1 MRRVALLACLFAL
14 VGAVGA
20 NAQTPAPRSLAPF
33 TGLGAW
39 VSIYDGKA
47 WADPEGTVAALLDH
61 GVQTLFLETGNYRQR
76 TDLVRPAGI
85 DRFLAAAH
93 AADIR
98 VVAWYLPS
106 LAKPS
111 VDLRRSLAA
120 IRLVTPDGDR
130 FDGFAL
136 DVEATTVRSI
146 ALRNSR
152 AAALAQSIR
161 RAAPTTLPL
170 GAIVIAPI
178 GNSPT
183 YWPSF
188 PYRALSK
195 FVDVLLPMAYFTA
208 RTHGAAG
215 VRSYVVA
222 TMRYVRAQT
231 TPTFPIHLV
240 GGLTTRAKQ
249 AEVQAFS
256 SETAACGAIGGSLW
270 EYGTQTAAQWKTIAP
285 FAALTAPAGAPC

>member
-1 MRRVALLACLFAL
+1 MRRVALLASL
-14 VGAVGA
+14 VVLVSAVAA

-47 WADPEGTVAALLDH
+47 WAAPEATVAALAAH
-61 GVQTLFLETGNYRQR
+61 GVQTLFLETGNYRQHV
-76 TDLVRPAGI
+76 DLVRPAGI
-85 DRFLAAAH
+85 ARFLAAAH

-106 LAKPS
+106 FAKPA
-111 VDLRRSLAA
+111 VDLHRSLAP
-120 IRLVTPDGDR
+120 IRLVTADGDR

-136 DVEATTVRSI
+136 DVEATAVRSI
-146 ALRNSR
+146 PRRNSR
-152 AAALAQSIR
+152 AAALARAVR

-170 GAIVIAPI
+170 GAIVVAPI

-188 PYRALSK
+188 PYHALASSA
-195 FVDVLLPMAYFTA
+195 DVLLPMAYFTA

-240 GGLTTRAKQ
+240 GGLTTKARPTELQ
-249 AEVQAFS
+249 A
-256 SETAACGAIGGSLW
+256 
-270 EYGTQTAAQWKTIAP
+270 
-285 FAALTAPAGAPC
+285 